1 MNDDHVLGFGAGIIA
16 CHVVMVAICVVL
28 LSMGYTEID
37 FILKQETNMPSPKT
51 LEIQESK
58 HVESKAHW
66 FWISTKLELID
77 GRWVKSRGLTY
88 RKEAK

>member
-16 CHVVMVAICVVL
+16 CNVVMVAICVVL

-37 FILKQETNMPSPKT
+37 FILKQETNMPSQKT

-88 RKEAK
+88 RKEDK

>member
-1 MNDDHVLGFGAGIIA
+1 MNEHLVVGFGVGIIA
-16 CHVVMVAICVVL
+16 CNLVMLGICVVL

-37 FILKQETNMPSPKT
+37 FILKQEINMPSPKT

-58 HVESKAHW
+58 HVKSKAHW
-66 FWISTKLELID
+66 FWVSTKLELID

-88 RKEAK
+88 RKDDK

>member
-16 CHVVMVAICVVL
+16 CNVVMVAICVVL

-66 FWISTKLELID
+66 FWISTKLELIE

-88 RKEAK
+88 RKENK

>member
-1 MNDDHVLGFGAGIIA
+1 
-16 CHVVMVAICVVL
+16 
-28 LSMGYTEID
+28 
-37 FILKQETNMPSPKT
+37 MPSKKT

-66 FWISTKLELID
+66 FWISTKLELIE

-88 RKEAK
+88 RRPRNEHE

>member
-1 MNDDHVLGFGAGIIA
+1 MSLTVFRTYAVRHQCLSDVTMPFSEGMLII
-16 CHVVMVAICVVL
+16 ILVVL
-28 LSMGYTEID
+28 EI
-37 FILKQETNMPSPKT
+37 ILELLMPSQKT

-77 GRWVKSRGLTY
+77 GKWVKSRGLTY
-88 RKEAK
+88 RKEDK

>member
-1 MNDDHVLGFGAGIIA
+1 
-16 CHVVMVAICVVL
+16 
-28 LSMGYTEID
+28 
-37 FILKQETNMPSPKT
+37 MPSPKT

-58 HVESKAHW
+58 AVQSKAHW

>member
-16 CHVVMVAICVVL
+16 CNVVMVAICVVL

-37 FILKQETNMPSPKT
+37 FILKQETYMPSPKT

-88 RKEAK
+88 RKADK

>member
-1 MNDDHVLGFGAGIIA
+1 MH
-16 CHVVMVAICVVL
+16 
-28 LSMGYTEID
+28 S
-37 FILKQETNMPSPKT
+37 KKT

-88 RKEAK
+88 RKESK

>member
-1 MNDDHVLGFGAGIIA
+1 MSLTVYRTYAVRPRCLSDVTMPFSEGMLII
-16 CHVVMVAICVVL
+16 ILVVL
-28 LSMGYTEID
+28 EI
-37 FILKQETNMPSPKT
+37 ILELLMPSQKT

-58 HVESKAHW
+58 HVESKSHW

-88 RKEAK
+88 RKESK

>member
-16 CHVVMVAICVVL
+16 CNAVMVAICVVL

-37 FILKQETNMPSPKT
+37 FILKQETNMPSKKT

-66 FWISTKLELID
+66 FWISTKLELIE

-88 RKEAK
+88 RKEDK

>member
-16 CHVVMVAICVVL
+16 CNVVMVAICVVL

-37 FILKQETNMPSPKT
+37 FILKQETNMPSQKT

-88 RKEAK
+88 RKENK

>member
-1 MNDDHVLGFGAGIIA
+1 MNEHLVVGFGVGIIA
-16 CHVVMVAICVVL
+16 CNLVMLGICVVL

-37 FILKQETNMPSPKT
+37 FILKQEINMPSPRT

-66 FWISTKLELID
+66 FWISSKLDLVN
-77 GRWVKSRGLTY
+77 GRWFRSRGLTY
-88 RKEAK
+88 RKDNK

>member
-1 MNDDHVLGFGAGIIA
+1 MNDDHIVGFGVGVIA
-16 CHVVMVAICVVL
+16 CNLDMVGICVVL

-37 FILKQETNMPSPKT
+37 FILKQETNMPSPRT

-88 RKEAK
+88 RKENK